1 MPLGMGIRKQIES
14 SPTKTQ
20 REILPDAMQGLPPRA
35 THKKEQRSKTNT
47 VNHSKPTQ
55 ADIKKKNREGRE
67 TKDVGTETTLIS
79 RNTPFVYV

>member
-1 MPLGMGIRKQIES
+1 MPVNLLEMGVRKQIES

-20 REILPDAMQGLPPRA
+20 REILPDAMQGFPTGA

-55 ADIKKKNREGRE
+55 ADMKKKIE
-67 TKDVGTETTLIS
+67 KVGK
-79 RNTPFVYV
+79 